1 MIYLFLDIDGVLN
14 NYDTT
19 ERCQGF
25 IGIDPDKVKLLKHI
39 IDVTH
44 AEIVLT
50 STWKYEWE
58 PIDKTKNEY
67 AGDYLDAALAAEGLT
82 AIDKTTDNWSNRG
95 EGIQNWLKEHP
106 AKAWV
111 VLDDMY
117 FDDFDKMGIT
127 PHLLLTASDEDYEGL
142 TLERADQAINMIQE
156 QGVQI

>member
-44 AEIVLT
+44 AEIILT

-67 AGDYLDAALAAEGLT
+67 AGDYWTQHLRRKVSKLSIRPLT
-82 AIDKTTDNWSNRG
+82 IGRIEARESRIG
-95 EGIQNWLKEHP
+95 
-106 AKAWV
+106 
-111 VLDDMY
+111 
-117 FDDFDKMGIT
+117 
-127 PHLLLTASDEDYEGL
+127 
-142 TLERADQAINMIQE
+142 
-156 QGVQI
+156 